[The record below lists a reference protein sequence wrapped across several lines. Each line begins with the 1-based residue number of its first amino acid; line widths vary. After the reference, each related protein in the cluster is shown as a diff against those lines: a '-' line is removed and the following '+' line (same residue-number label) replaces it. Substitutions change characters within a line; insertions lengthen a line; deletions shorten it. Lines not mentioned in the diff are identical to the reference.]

1 MITVDGLNEIK
12 IQKFGKQFVDCIQQ
26 YRSAHEDPR
35 NNANTDSTASG
46 SVSKAKMDTEIKTLN
61 ELKKFSFVERKTTV
75 ETSSTVNASPQTSS
89 DASQTKR
96 FSFND
101 RKNKLSQIY
110 SQNDANEVNKCNST
124 VTNNATVITS
134 PSNSKQTNLDSTKNI
149 GETGQNK
156 KKFSF
161 KKRLSQHIDGNNS
174 FRANDETFCD
184 VQSST
189 ESKVSDTTSNN
200 NTSYGW
206 LDSPE
211 TKKDSQAGKN
221 NAKRPVDD
229 DCSFLLDEDSFDN
242 DLMSAV
248 DNIENSITE
257 KPEEPVTDKKS
268 VNLQALKNKRAEPFD
283 AWWAEKKK
291 PKLANYLDF

>member
-26 YRSAHEDPR
+26 YRLAHEDPR
-35 NNANTDSTASG
+35 NNANTDSTSSG

-61 ELKKFSFVERKTTV
+61 ELKKFSFVERKPTV
-75 ETSSTVNASPQTSS
+75 ETWSTVNTSPQTSN

-96 FSFND
+96 FPFNE
-101 RKNKLSQIY
+101 RKNKLSQIN
-110 SQNDANEVNKCNST
+110 SQNDSNEVNKST
-124 VTNNATVITS
+124 VTNNTTVVTS
-134 PSNSKQTNLDSTKNI
+134 QSNAKQTNLDSTKNI
-149 GETGQNK
+149 GEAGQNK
-156 KKFSF
+156 TKFSF

-184 VQSST
+184 VQSSSD
-189 ESKVSDTTSNN
+189 SKVSDTTSNN

-221 NAKRPVDD
+221 NVKRPVDD

-268 VNLQALKNKRAEPFD
+268 VNLQALKKKRVEPFD
-283 AWWAEKKK
+283 AWWGEKKK
-291 PKLANYLDF
+291 PKLSNYLDF